1 MTTPQFRIE
10 STQPIVSSLPGAHV
24 APGDLLHD
32 CDLAV
37 AIAAKSLTQ
46 PPGGVVSVVHV
57 PTGEVV
63 FSKVSGWGDLST
75 D

>member
-1 MTTPQFRIE
+1 MKNPQFRIE
-10 STQPIVSSLPGAHV
+10 STLPIVSSLPGTQV
-24 APGDLLHD
+24 VSGTELHD

-37 AIAAKSLTQ
+37 VLAAKSLTK
-46 PPGGVVSVVHV
+46 PPGGVVSVVHI

-63 FSKVSGWGDLST
+63 FSKVSGWGDLGA

>member
-10 STQPIVSSLPGAHV
+10 STQPIVSSLPGTHV
-24 APGDLLHD
+24 VSGDLLHD
-32 CDLAV
+32 CNLAV

-46 PPGGVVSVVHV
+46 PPGGVVTVVHI

>member
-10 STQPIVSSLPGAHV
+10 STRPIVSSLLGSHV
-24 APGDLLHD
+24 VSGDVVHD

-37 AIAAKSLTQ
+37 ALAAKSLTE
-46 PPGGVVSVVHV
+46 PPGGVVSVVHI

-63 FSKVSGWGDLST
+63 FSKVSGWGDLSA